1 MEHYGREL
9 QMPSEVEFDNVD
21 VNEIEGAIPRA
32 WWALVD
38 LWTVEEGRSDL
49 TLEIRL
55 TDTGGELYDIKM
67 HCLQEPLPQVP
78 VRHRLIAVVEPS
90 VLSPLLVPTPPH
102 AVDEVGGVGVDGHD
116 VSLVY
121 RLKGDARAGYLHP
134 QVGGVLLTTA
144 DLLGLPIPIDF
155 GTVASGPAG
164 AGGCSVGVGVG
175 LKPRQGYRPSRVS
188 LFHSSLYLLAGLGP

>member
-1 MEHYGREL
+1 
-9 QMPSEVEFDNVD
+9 MPSEVEFDNVD

-102 AVDEVGGVGVDGHD
+102 AVDEVGRVRVDGHCMP
-116 VSLVY
+116 LVY
-121 RLKGDARAGYLHP
+121 PLQGDTCSGYLHP
-134 QVGGVLLTTA
+134 QVGGVLLAAA
-144 DLLGLPIPIDF
+144 DLLGLPIPGDNDS
-155 GTVASGPAG
+155 VASGTAG
-164 AGGCSVGVGVG
+164 AGGCPVGVGVG
-175 LKPRQGYRPSRVS
+175 LWLIRAQRPST
-188 LFHSSLYLLAGLGP
+188 H